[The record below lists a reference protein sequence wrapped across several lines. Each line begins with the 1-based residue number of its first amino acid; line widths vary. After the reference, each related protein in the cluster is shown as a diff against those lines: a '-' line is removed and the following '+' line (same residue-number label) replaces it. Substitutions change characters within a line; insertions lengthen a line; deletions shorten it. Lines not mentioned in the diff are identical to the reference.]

1 MFFLPSCLSY
11 TTGNLEAS
19 GDSILPVIAVTF
31 APAGDTERACE
42 RYLIPSDSTQ
52 TLFVFECEE

>member
-19 GDSILPVIAVTF
+19 GDSILLVIVTF
-31 APAGDTERACE
+31 APTGDTERPCE
-42 RYLIPSDSTQ
+42 KYLIQSDSTL